1 MMLLRGL
8 LLLFVLLGIS
18 VLAEQQVNDDDAAV
32 QGDDAAVQNND
43 DAAQAYYYD
52 NVQND
57 GDYSGDDYAI
67 QYWTDYAI
75 LPKRCIV

>member
-1 MMLLRGL
+1 M
-8 LLLFVLLGIS
+8 FVLLGTS
-18 VLAEQQVNDDDAAV
+18 VLAEQQANDDDAAV

-43 DAAQAYYYD
+43 DAAQGYYYD
-52 NVQND
+52 NAQNG
-57 GDYSGDDYAI
+57 GDYSGDDYTI